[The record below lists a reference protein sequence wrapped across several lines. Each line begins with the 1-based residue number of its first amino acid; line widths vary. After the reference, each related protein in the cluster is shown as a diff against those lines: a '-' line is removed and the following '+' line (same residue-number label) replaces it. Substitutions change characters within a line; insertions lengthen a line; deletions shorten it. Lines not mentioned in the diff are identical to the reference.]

1 MNLRT
6 PICMSR
12 HKAQGNEA
20 PKQENKRTRTPPA
33 VSHGWHGD
41 STRSG
46 LYIHRRN
53 EGSRLQRSPIV
64 FMPQQFIYSPN
75 ITETQNLV
83 HKYMWKHISS
93 IGMQTAGLVPELCK
107 SGAQAP

>member
-12 HKAQGNEA
+12 HKARGNEA
-20 PKQENKRTRTPPA
+20 PKQENKRTRTPPLYLTGDTA
-33 VSHGWHGD
+33 TAQEADFTFTDVTREAAHG
-41 STRSG
+41 
-46 LYIHRRN
+46 
-53 EGSRLQRSPIV
+53 SPIV

-75 ITETQNLV
+75 ITDTQNLV

-107 SGAQAP
+107 SAAQDP